1 MCYPVT
7 CGTCNKTTW
16 SGCGE
21 HIDSV
26 KAQVPAAQWCPGHES
41 GVDSETAAKSGFFA
55 KLRGR

>member
-7 CGTCNKTTW
+7 CATCNKTTW

-26 KAQVPAAQWCPGHES
+26 KQQVPAAQWCPGHEPEVGAES
-41 GVDSETAAKSGFFA
+41 AAKSGLLA